1 MAQKRI
7 TAAQTEIFK
16 AHAAAFQ
23 SGKWDFT
30 EKFKGDKSAFVAE
43 LKAGKTFKYMW
54 DTIAV
59 YHCSVMAQLMASPEI
74 LNVQTSAYKTQMIKG
89 FKTVL
94 SDLGIE

>member
-1 MAQKRI
+1 MGFSR
-7 TAAQTEIFK
+7 
-16 AHAAAFQ
+16 
-23 SGKWDFT
+23 
-30 EKFKGDKSAFVAE
+30 KFKGDKAAFVAE
-43 LKAGKTFKYMW
+43 LKSGKTFKHMW

-59 YHCSVMAQLMASPEI
+59 YHCTVSAQLIACPEI